1 MPKASEIKKNNTI
14 VFNGKTCIV
23 RDIDRSVPQ
32 GRAGGSIYRMRMYDV
47 VSGAKFDE
55 TFKDSDMLEMAT
67 DDYDGDGEPPFSG
80 ADDFTVDH
88 LFHPFTFEAISL
100 GCPDYEVVTGQ
111 AVKNLRHIDRGL
123 LREKLAANANGVLRD
138 AVWRDGVRQQNRDE
152 FFRTLDGLGSQFEK
166 RVVVFQPRVRKSV
179 YETTR
184 GKMDLGDKTSKD
196 VRQLQQLDA
205 LLLGARAD
213 CYSLG
218 AEFKV
223 ISDGDNLQV
232 NP

>member
-1 MPKASEIKKNNTI
+1 MDLDDTAFDKEKPLEGRRFAVEQTGSQ
-14 VFNGKTCIV
+14 
-23 RDIDRSVPQ
+23 DDRSLFGLVARHWPNLANR
-32 GRAGGSIYRMRMYDV
+32 GAPTGWLVCDDGSMESADFIHLDDQANPPRLTLIHV
-47 VSGAKFDE
+47 KGSG
-55 TFKDSDMLEMAT
+55 SDNTNREL
-67 DDYDGDGEPPFSG
+67 S
-80 ADDFTVDH
+80 V
-88 LFHPFTFEAISL
+88 
-100 GCPDYEVVTGQ
+100 PDYEVVTGQ

-152 FFRTLDGLGSQFEK
+152 FFRTLDGLGSKFEK

-179 YETTR
+179 YEVTR
-184 GKMDLGDKTSKD
+184 EKMDRGDKTSKD

-218 AEFKV
+218 AEFTV
-223 ISDGDNLQV
+223 ISDGDDLQV
-232 NP
+232 EA